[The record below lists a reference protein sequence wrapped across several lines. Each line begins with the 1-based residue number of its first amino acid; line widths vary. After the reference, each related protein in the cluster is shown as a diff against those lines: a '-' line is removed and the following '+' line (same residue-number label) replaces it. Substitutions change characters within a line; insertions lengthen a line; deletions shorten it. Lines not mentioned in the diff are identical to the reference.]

1 MVLTR
6 AQAAAQA
13 AAHASTQA
21 AAQAATQAG
30 MQDLDPEEATA
41 LVEYSSARQAS
52 VAQFAAGSDELIA
65 HLAQHF
71 IAQTQAL
78 DAEQAM
84 LYSQQQGQW
93 DAQNAALMAVQASAE
108 ANVLHL
114 TEQQRVIA
122 QQLGEALTAT
132 HRAIQE
138 KFQHLEVYENK
149 KKGEIEHFVNEKI
162 DQALQEVQRTS
173 NETQLALVSQNGGAR
188 ARFEEVEANISNNL
202 EAIPA
207 RIYQVVEDQLAVL
220 RGEMRPGEDI
230 NHLVQRMVEVSSTGA
245 AESIKSALEA
255 ELRDARGEMQREI
268 VSGVEG
274 PMREYVRQLVLE
286 LKAQSESQLEARIQ
300 RALTNAQANVNSQN
314 QRQADV
320 TSIEAKICSD
330 LKTIPARIHEVVDD
344 KLAEL
349 RGEMRPNEDI
359 NCFVQ
364 RMVYE
369 TSSGAAE
376 SIKRSLEAELRDAR
390 DEIQREIVS
399 DVEGPMRQYARQLV
413 LELTAQKNSQLE
425 ARVQRALINT
435 QADVNFQCQRQADAT
450 SISQE
455 KLQRHISQIR
465 SETIPVDETAIKA
478 LIQAVL
484 RSEVDKKSKLEQ
496 ETQCSENPT
505 ISGPDRVDFTAQINA
520 TIERSIQAAANTIG
534 NAIKIGIRD
543 LNAMKDRY
551 RERQKLFDDAQV
563 EDDEDEDKMSTEKFR
578 LQQRIQDAWKRT
590 YIDVRR
596 GSTVLNAAGN
606 VYWVRMPTVKTR
618 KK

>member
-13 AAHASTQA
+13 AAQASTQA

-65 HLAQHF
+65 YLAQHF

-84 LYSQQQGQW
+84 LYSQQQGQC

-132 HRAIQE
+132 HREIQE

-173 NETQLALVSQNGGAR
+173 NETQLALASQNGGAR

-202 EAIPA
+202 AIPA

-245 AESIKSALEA
+245 AEGIKSALEA

-330 LKTIPARIHEVVDD
+330 LKTIPARIHEWSYLLLTVAV
-344 KLAEL
+344 KL
-349 RGEMRPNEDI
+349 
-359 NCFVQ
+359 
-364 RMVYE
+364 
-369 TSSGAAE
+369 
-376 SIKRSLEAELRDAR
+376 SIWLSTG
-390 DEIQREIVS
+390 S
-399 DVEGPMRQYARQLV
+399 
-413 LELTAQKNSQLE
+413 
-425 ARVQRALINT
+425 RVQQT
-435 QADVNFQCQRQADAT
+435 W
-450 SISQE
+450 S
-455 KLQRHISQIR
+455 
-465 SETIPVDETAIKA
+465 
-478 LIQAVL
+478 
-484 RSEVDKKSKLEQ
+484 
-496 ETQCSENPT
+496 
-505 ISGPDRVDFTAQINA
+505 
-520 TIERSIQAAANTIG
+520 
-534 NAIKIGIRD
+534 
-543 LNAMKDRY
+543 
-551 RERQKLFDDAQV
+551 
-563 EDDEDEDKMSTEKFR
+563 
-578 LQQRIQDAWKRT
+578 
-590 YIDVRR
+590 
-596 GSTVLNAAGN
+596 
-606 VYWVRMPTVKTR
+606 
-618 KK
+618 